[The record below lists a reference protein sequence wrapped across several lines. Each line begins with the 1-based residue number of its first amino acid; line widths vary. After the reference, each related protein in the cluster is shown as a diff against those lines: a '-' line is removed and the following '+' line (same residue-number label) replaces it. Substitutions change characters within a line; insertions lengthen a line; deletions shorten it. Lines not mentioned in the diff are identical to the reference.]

1 MSKIQIIE
9 NCSEIGAGTRGSSL
23 SIDALKV
30 ASRNLKSNLFKK
42 YKSVVVPNHND
53 VLDDPIKFPKAIRI
67 ESVIKVCE
75 SISSII
81 SKSLSKHNFPLVL
94 SGDHSNAAGT
104 LSGIKSTYPDKRI
117 GAVWIDAHAD
127 LHSPFTTPSGNVHGM
142 SLAASVGSDND
153 KQRAHELDHLTQQ
166 QWEKYKNL
174 ENISPKV
181 NTDDIVLVGLRSSE
195 DPEDYFIIENN
206 IKKISVEEVRR
217 SSSDIIAN
225 NILKHLSSCDLIY
238 ISFDVDSLDCDLVS
252 YGTGT
257 PVMNGFTEQEA
268 SGIINHLLIDKRTC
282 CLEVVEINPCLD
294 NKQNK
299 MAETALRIL
308 DQATSIVEKRG

>member
-1 MSKIQIIE
+1 M
-9 NCSEIGAGTRGSSL
+9 N
-23 SIDALKV
+23 
-30 ASRNLKSNLFKK
+30 
-42 YKSVVVPNHND
+42 
-53 VLDDPIKFPKAIRI
+53 
-67 ESVIKVCE
+67 
-75 SISSII
+75 
-81 SKSLSKHNFPLVL
+81 NFPIIL
-94 SGDHSNAAGT
+94 SGDHSSAGGT
-104 LSGIKSTYPDKRI
+104 IAGIKKAYPGKRL
-117 GAVWIDAHAD
+117 GVVWIDAHAD
-127 LHSPFTTPSGNVHGM
+127 LHSPYTTPSGNVHGM

-153 KQRAHELDHLTQQ
+153 KHRAHELDHLTQQ
-166 QWEKYKNL
+166 QWEKYKSL

-217 SSSDIIAN
+217 SAPDVVAN
-225 NILKHLSSCDLIY
+225 DVLKYLSSCDLIY

-268 SGIINHLLIDKRTC
+268 SGVINHLLIDKRTC

>member
-9 NCSEIGAGTRGSSL
+9 NSSEVGAGTRGSSL
-23 SIDALKV
+23 SIEALKV
-30 ASRNLKSNLFKK
+30 AARNLKSDLFKK
-42 YKSVVVPNHND
+42 FSSVVIPNEND
-53 VLDDPIKFPKAIRI
+53 VLDEPVKFPKALRI
-67 ESVIKVCE
+67 DSVIKVCE
-75 SISSII
+75 NVSSKV
-81 SKSLSKHNFPLVL
+81 SKSLSKHNFPLVIAA
-94 SGDHSNAAGT
+94 DHSNAAGT
-104 LSGIKSTYPDKRI
+104 LAGIKSTYPDKRI
-117 GAVWIDAHAD
+117 GVIWIDAHAD

-153 KQRAHELDHLTQQ
+153 KHRAHELDHLTQQ
-166 QWEKYKNL
+166 KWEKYKNL

-181 NTDDIVLVGLRSSE
+181 NTDDIVLIGLRSSE

-217 SSSDIIAN
+217 TGSDVIAN
-225 NILKHLSSCDLIY
+225 DVLKYLFSCDLIY

-257 PVMNGFTEQEA
+257 PVCNGFTEQEA
-268 SGIINHLLIDKRTC
+268 SGLINHLLIDKRTC